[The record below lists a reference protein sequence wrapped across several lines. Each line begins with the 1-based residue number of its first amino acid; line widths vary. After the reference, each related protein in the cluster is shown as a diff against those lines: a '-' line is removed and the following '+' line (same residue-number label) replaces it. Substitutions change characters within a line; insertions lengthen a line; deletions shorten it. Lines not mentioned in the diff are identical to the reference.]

1 MKIIYK
7 IHRFNPETN
16 RISVS
21 FCNLKSRKPIDEYKS
36 YAVDCDDLDLFDI
49 DSFSESLANKS
60 GVRRIEKQES
70 KLETIGKATVRRSG
84 TDVTLVSYNLISN
97 GYFIFELKINIDRHV
112 LQANASLCKL
122 YITLLNSR
130 ETY

>member
-7 IHRFNPETN
+7 IHRYNPETN

-36 YAVDCDDLDLFDI
+36 YAVDCDDLDLFDV

-70 KLETIGKATVRRSG
+70 KLETIEENIPTNLQGDFEIQDLVGKVICVKR
-84 TDVTLVSYNLISN
+84 YNRKIPSN
-97 GYFIFELKINIDRHV
+97 GW
-112 LQANASLCKL
+112 
-122 YITLLNSR
+122 
-130 ETY
+130 

>member
-1 MKIIYK
+1 MELNILLLHGESFKVKIIYK

-70 KLETIGKATVRRSG
+70 KLETIEENIPTNIQGDFKIQDLVGKVICVKRYNRKIQILHMRR
-84 TDVTLVSYNLISN
+84 I
-97 GYFIFELKINIDRHV
+97 EL
-112 LQANASLCKL
+112 
-122 YITLLNSR
+122 
-130 ETY
+130 